1 MVIAEG
7 KEGRRISVKRRD
19 EVERERE
26 RERESDVPGKGIKSR
41 DVGSGE

>member
-1 MVIAEG
+1 MVLGEG

-19 EVERERE
+19 EVERE
-26 RERESDVPGKGIKSR
+26 SDVQGKGIKSR

>member
-1 MVIAEG
+1 MVLEEG

-19 EVERERE
+19 EVE